1 MSPDGDLC
9 GEMTDL
15 GMLLFLYIAGRL
27 AAFVMIVC
35 LGLAIG
41 RARSAERRSSIPFF
55 LWAVVFLAVSAFLA
69 IL

>member
-1 MSPDGDLC
+1 
-9 GEMTDL
+9 MTYL
-15 GMLLFLYIAGRL
+15 GMLLFLYIAARL
-27 AAFVMIVC
+27 AAFVMIVVC